1 MQYMAKMRTTAHYFQ
16 WPQFATD
23 LLGSC
28 EVPGQAIA
36 AVMQVL
42 DV

>member
-1 MQYMAKMRTTAHYFQ
+1 MQYMAKNEIHSTLLSMA
-16 WPQFATD
+16 QFATD
-23 LLGSC
+23 LPGSC

-36 AVMQVL
+36 AVRQVL